1 MSEHG
6 YDYKNFIKEPES
18 DLEII
23 FMELQNNL
31 LGALDTFTLVKQ
43 YGIWWEN
50 LKKDEPTDHLVD
62 KIIAIKLKEY
72 LLIQLSA
79 IFYDKSSESVA
90 SVHNLKEH
98 LPERAKYLV
107 EEFNNRQK
115 GILERISCLRNKLF
129 AHNEIIKKDSTK
141 IKINNYRN
149 NVSNE
154 DIDKL
159 FKDALD
165 MLTKL
170 AYEDLN
176 LPVPI
181 TDSLIENDVISY
193 FKEK

>member
-1 MSEHG
+1 MCEEG
-6 YDYKNFIKEPES
+6 YDYKNYIKEPES
-18 DLEII
+18 YLEKI

-43 YGIWWEN
+43 YGIWWAN
-50 LKKDEPTDHLVD
+50 LKKDEPTDHSVD

-98 LPERAKYLV
+98 LPERAKYIV

-115 GILERISCLRNKLF
+115 DILKRMNCLRDKLF
-129 AHNEIIKKDSTK
+129 AHNEIIKNDSTK
-141 IKINNYRN
+141 IKINNYRDN
-149 NVSNE
+149 ISNE

-159 FKDALD
+159 FEDAFN

-170 AYEDLN
+170 AYADLN

-181 TDSLIENDVISY
+181 TNSYIENDVITF